1 MTNKDIL
8 VKEAMKT
15 NLATVKPEISVK
27 EAAKI
32 MKSRGIG
39 NCIVA
44 DNKPV
49 GIVTESDIIKKVVA
63 EGLDPSKVSVK
74 DIMTTPIIVIN
85 PYVDIEEAMKTM
97 SKCNIRRLPV
107 VEKGKLVGIITQ
119 KDVLYFSPMLLELS
133 REWSSIE
140 GGDEVYRKKQV
151 FSGKCEDCGMLST
164 NLRII
169 DGRSLCEDCVDG
181 LKYE

>member
-1 MTNKDIL
+1 MNKRDIL

-15 NLATVKPEISVK
+15 NPITVKPEITVK

-32 MKSRGIG
+32 MKNKGIG

-44 DNKPV
+44 DNKPI
-49 GIVTESDIIKKVVA
+49 GIVTESDIIKKIVA
-63 EGLDPSKVSVK
+63 EGLNADKVLVK
-74 DIMTTPIIVIN
+74 DIMTTPIIVID

-119 KDVLYFSPMLLELS
+119 KDVIYLSPMLLELS

-140 GGDEVYRKKQV
+140 GGDENHRKKQV

-164 NLRII
+164 NLKVF
-169 DGRSLCEDCVDG
+169 DGRSLCEDCADG